1 MFEIYFIITI
11 LLTIQNLTGILL
23 NKWINMF
30 IISSLLTIQS
40 YIFLTD
46 LFVNPPSNLHI
57 FGTTFVMAIP
67 VIPMIWFFIVK

>member
-46 LFVNPPSNLHI
+46 LFVQPPSNFHI
-57 FGTTFVMAIP
+57 IGTTFIMMIP